1 YDDRGRVKFIENALK
16 QKVEYFYT
24 ELTTELRQPIAKG
37 LPLNAFGQL
46 EKIKHA
52 DGAEE
57 HFIHDAEGRLLVH
70 IDPKGQQ
77 TRYEYDAA
85 GLITK
90 RTDPLNQTLKYQW
103 DRLSRLK
110 RLINENGASYEFV
123 YDAAG
128 RLVKEIDFDGKE
140 TVYAYDE
147 YNGRLTT

>member
-1 YDDRGRVKFIENALK
+1 
-16 QKVEYFYT
+16 
-24 ELTTELRQPIAKG
+24 
-37 LPLNAFGQL
+37 
-46 EKIKHA
+46 
-52 DGAEE
+52 
-57 HFIHDAEGRLLVH
+57 
-70 IDPKGQQ
+70 
-77 TRYEYDAA
+77 
-85 GLITK
+85 TK

-147 YNGRLTT
+147 YNGRLTTSIEVASTYGQDFKDRAAPKDRIQQ

>member
-1 YDDRGRVKFIENALK
+1 MT
-16 QKVEYFYT
+16 Q
-24 ELTTELRQPIAKG
+24 
-37 LPLNAFGQL
+37 
-46 EKIKHA
+46 
-52 DGAEE
+52 
-57 HFIHDAEGRLLVH
+57 
-70 IDPKGQQ
+70 KGQQ

-140 TVYAYDE
+140 TCLCI
-147 YNGRLTT
+147 R